1 MILKVRRYEKVYY
14 SHNESFFGKQEHRSS
29 RSKRGSLREREK
41 KKRRLVLLDDEDK
54 GIALE

>member
-1 MILKVRRYEKVYY
+1 MILKVRYEKVYY

-41 KKRRLVLLDDEDK
+41 KKKETSSAFVMIR
-54 GIALE
+54 G